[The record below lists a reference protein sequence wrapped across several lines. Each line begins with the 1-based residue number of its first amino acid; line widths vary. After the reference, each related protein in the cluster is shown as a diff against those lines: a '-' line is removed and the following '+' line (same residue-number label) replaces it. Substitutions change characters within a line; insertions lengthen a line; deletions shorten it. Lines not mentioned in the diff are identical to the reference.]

1 MSIPI
6 TINGTIIQ
14 FPSSGQSP
22 NWSQA
27 VIQFAQAV
35 AAALNLVVGPF
46 DVPPQTFVMTS
57 NSNTNVILPNLTFP
71 PSDVQGAIIF
81 YSVFRQTTGSGATTV
96 SETGELLIN
105 YNPTFPT
112 NQKWAISRDFVGNA
126 DVTFSISDVG
136 QLQFSSSSITG
147 LDHTG
152 TIVYQAIAILNG

>member
-6 TINGTIIQ
+6 VINGNIIQ

-22 NWSQA
+22 NWSPA

-35 AAALNLVVGPF
+35 AAALNLLVGPF
-46 DVPPQTFVMTS
+46 DVPPQTYVMTS
-57 NSNTNVILPNLTFP
+57 NANTNVILPNLDFP
-71 PSDVQGAIIF
+71 PSNVQGAIIS
-81 YSVFRQTTGSGATTV
+81 YSVFRQTTDSGAMTV
-96 SETGELLIN
+96 SETGQLIVN

-112 NQKWAISRDFVGNA
+112 NQKWSISRDYVGNA

-136 QLQFSSSSITG
+136 QLEFSSSLITG

-152 TIVYQAIAILNG
+152 TIVYQATAILNG